1 MKQIHDKNMLVD
13 LKLNIINYINE
24 IWLNTP
30 IGNEKILDWIYI
42 LNIIK
47 YIYMKRSK
55 VMGWNK
61 IQHANINKQ
70 V

>member
-30 IGNEKILDWIYI
+30 IGNEKILD
-42 LNIIK
+42 
-47 YIYMKRSK
+47 
-55 VMGWNK
+55 
-61 IQHANINKQ
+61 
-70 V
+70 